1 MPLTR
6 SHSSSA
12 PITLSAST
20 QFQTYLL
27 FALAMALTVV
37 GVGAG
42 IAFAPVL
49 LTTGVHILFFIVE
62 MGIILSAPFWVER
75 SPLNYLLFGLFPLL
89 SGITF
94 TPYVMMILLEY
105 VNGAEI
111 LLNALIATTFMALA
125 AAVFARIA
133 PSLEGL
139 ARGLL
144 LALLGILFFMIAQI
158 FFPSLRTGTAEL
170 FISGIGIVVFAL
182 FTALDLQRVQRMGSL
197 GISPFLLALRL
208 YLDIFNLFLF
218 VLRFM
223 SAFGGQRR

>member
-1 MPLTR
+1 MQPTR
-6 SHSSSA
+6 TYSSA
-12 PITLSAST
+12 PITLSSST

-27 FALAMALTVV
+27 FALAIALTVV
-37 GVGAG
+37 GVALG

-49 LTTGVHILFFIVE
+49 LSTGVHIVFFIVE
-62 MGIILSAPFWVER
+62 MGIILTAPLWMEKR
-75 SPLNYLLFGLFPLL
+75 PLNYFLFGLFPLL

-94 TPYVMMILLEY
+94 TPYVMMILIEY

-111 LLNALIATTFMALA
+111 LLNALVATTFMALA

-139 ARGLL
+139 SRGLL
-144 LALLGILFFMIAQI
+144 LALIGIIFFGIAQI

-182 FTALDLQRVQRMGSL
+182 FTALDLQRVSRMGAV
-197 GISPFLLALRL
+197 GVSPFLLALRL

-223 SAFGGQRR
+223 SAFGGNRR